1 MELVNFEQYS
11 DDFTWDYKL
20 HFPVPT
26 EKYIQNRSGGLPQ
39 GLDTEVE
46 KLGFILNVT
55 RASRNYLFK
64 DTMEYH
70 KKLWEYQIAHDI
82 NTIYKVLEYVL
93 SFFDTANMSGGLLRL
108 YELIDKKGKMTIPV
122 IDQALSQLGFDV
134 KPYSIN
140 PLDFYVGY

>member
-11 DDFTWDYKL
+11 DDFKWDYKL

-55 RASRNYLFK
+55 RGHQ
-64 DTMEYH
+64 E
-70 KKLWEYQIAHDI
+70 
-82 NTIYKVLEYVL
+82 TIYSKIRWNITKSYGNIKLH
-93 SFFDTANMSGGLLRL
+93 M
-108 YELIDKKGKMTIPV
+108 I
-122 IDQALSQLGFDV
+122 
-134 KPYSIN
+134 
-140 PLDFYVGY
+140 